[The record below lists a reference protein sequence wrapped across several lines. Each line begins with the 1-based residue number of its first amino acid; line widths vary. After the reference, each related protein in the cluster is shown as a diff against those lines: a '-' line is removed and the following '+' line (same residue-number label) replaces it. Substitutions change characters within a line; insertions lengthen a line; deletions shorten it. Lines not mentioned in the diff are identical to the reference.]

1 MLIWTIDDYLSRTTL
16 IVGTVIL
23 IDDDGILN
31 IVHHD
36 VLKQNVLDEAITG
49 PGP

>member
-1 MLIWTIDDYLSRTTL
+1 MLIWTIDDYLSRTTK
-16 IVGTVIL
+16 IVGAVIL

-49 PGP
+49 PCP